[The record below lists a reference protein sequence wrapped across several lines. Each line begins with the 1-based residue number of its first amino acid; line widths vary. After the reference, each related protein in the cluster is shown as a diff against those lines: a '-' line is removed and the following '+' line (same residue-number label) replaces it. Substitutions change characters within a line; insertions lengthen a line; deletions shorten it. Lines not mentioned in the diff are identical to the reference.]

1 MPGPKVQGLR
11 QLNRRN
17 EMRQLNEA
25 EVQLVDGGIVQ
36 LVVAALTIYAAADI
50 AYDFAKG
57 IREGYESTAN

>member
-1 MPGPKVQGLR
+1 
-11 QLNRRN
+11 
-17 EMRQLNEA
+17 MRQLNEA